1 MERITKIEFIIV
13 HCSGAPIKMLSDAR
27 SIDFFHKKLGFDA
40 IGYHYVIKRDGLVET
55 GRDEQMVGAH
65 ALGMN
70 RKSLSICLIGGVN
83 SRGEPEN
90 NFTKK
95 QFLTLR
101 RLIQKLKQKYHDAEV
116 LGHHD
121 IPGVTKECPC
131 FNVKKWWQ
139 DQKKPVRAFP

>member
-1 MERITKIEFIIV
+1 
-13 HCSGAPIKMLSDAR
+13 
-27 SIDFFHKKLGFDA
+27 LGFDA

-55 GRDEQMVGAH
+55 GREEQMVGAH
-65 ALGMN
+65 APGMN
-70 RKSLSICLIGGVN
+70 RKSLCIGLIGGFKI
-83 SRGEPEN
+83 RGEPEN

-95 QFLTLR
+95 QFLSLR
-101 RLIQKLKQKYHDAEV
+101 RLIQKLKQKYPDAEV

-139 DQKKPVRAFP
+139 DQKKLVRAVP